1 MNPSIIIDYI
11 GHYGPPIVFVLTLYS
26 LFERHIYVF
35 VFLFGSLTNCW
46 VNMLLKQVFREPR
59 PPNPLPFVDSNDLI
73 GNNYY
78 GLPSGHAQSVFFSL
92 TFLYQV
98 MKPGSNSD
106 TIFTLYIMSCITVL
120 TLYQRWKYRRHTI
133 KQLIVGAI
141 VGALFA
147 WTLVFITKTYLHK
160 YKQTFLTI

>member
-1 MNPSIIIDYI
+1 
-11 GHYGPPIVFVLTLYS
+11 
-26 LFERHIYVF
+26 
-35 VFLFGSLTNCW
+35 
-46 VNMLLKQVFREPR
+46 MLLKQVFREPR